1 MPRSPGTKADGRA
14 FDAATIEA
22 VWKKGTQEAGL
33 NFFRKDPC
41 GASIERSRYGKP
53 EQWGWEID
61 HIKPVSKGGTDEL
74 SNLQPLQWEN
84 NRRKGDDFPKWE
96 CKVKS

>member
-1 MPRSPGTKADGRA
+1 MRTFSSKSDGKS
-14 FDAATIEA
+14 FDEATIEA
-22 VWKKGTQEAGL
+22 VWRKGTLEPLEGFQ
-33 NFFRKDPC
+33 KDVC
-41 GASIERSRYGKP
+41 GASVLRSKYGKQ

-61 HIKPVSKGGTDEL
+61 HIKPVSKSGTDEL

-84 NRRKGDDFPKWE
+84 NKHKGDDYPNWS